1 MEKIYTSVDELP
13 IMLTIPQLA
22 AALSISR
29 TSAYELAHRKNFPA
43 MLIGSRIVVPKDK
56 LIVWIDDKLA
66 RNELCV

>member
-1 MEKIYTSVDELP
+1 MSKIYTSVDELP

-22 AALSISR
+22 AALGISR

-43 MLIGSRIVVPKDK
+43 MRIGSRIVVPKDK

-66 RNELCV
+66 RNELCG